1 MAQYFFKMTN
11 EERDNI
17 LNQHKT
23 IYDGYVTEYGQQS
36 NTQPLYVQDYAN
48 DKEGLVVSNKGVVKP
63 YTNMGINESKDRN
76 DNDKII
82 SKEIDEYLNK
92 VSICDKKYLGDDEE
106 FILYAATDI
115 SEMLYEKYVKKVD
128 SGDEEADTA
137 RQHSIEDKF
146 EKLVRL
152 KYGNKIKKYFRD
164 NIVDCVD
171 PEDYK
176 PTDNLNYDD
185 IWNELQESHT
195 GLDMIADKSTDMK
208 NGTVDLSDYE
218 MMHDT
223 YPSPNEDEFDFISLG
238 LTSDDEDNDE
248 LGEEHGTFD
257 HMSDEYE
264 DEDLNYGSMKR
275 KYHDIDFTLPTLPD
289 FEDDVEEEIL
299 PDFMEK
305 LNESLDM
312 FNRFKKYN

>member
-48 DKEGLVVSNKGVVKP
+48 DKEGMVVSNKGVVKP
-63 YTNMGINESKDRN
+63 YTNMGINES
-76 DNDKII
+76 
-82 SKEIDEYLNK
+82 
-92 VSICDKKYLGDDEE
+92 
-106 FILYAATDI
+106 
-115 SEMLYEKYVKKVD
+115 
-128 SGDEEADTA
+128 
-137 RQHSIEDKF
+137 
-146 EKLVRL
+146 
-152 KYGNKIKKYFRD
+152 
-164 NIVDCVD
+164 
-171 PEDYK
+171 
-176 PTDNLNYDD
+176 
-185 IWNELQESHT
+185 HT
-195 GLDMIADKSTDMK
+195 GLDMIADDPEHLKH
-208 NGTVDLSDYE
+208 GTVDLSDYGVNPDNE
-218 MMHDT
+218 MMHDE

-238 LTSDDEDNDE
+238 KQNDDDTLDIVLDIDE

-264 DEDLNYGSMKR
+264 DDDLNYGSMKR
-275 KYHDIDFTLPTLPD
+275 KYYDIDNTMPTLPD
-289 FEDDVEEEIL
+289 FGDDVEEEIL
-299 PDFMEK
+299 PDFLEK